1 MKHLVVLQSQYENP
15 IEVIIFR
22 GLELVPDCFESADS
36 IDSARSVLLDICKK
50 SHIHNIRALLMK
62 YESFDRVE
70 IVYLQ
75 GELRAVMQGYH
86 KRN

>member
-22 GLELVPDCFESADS
+22 GLELAPNCFESADS
-36 IDSARSVLLDICKK
+36 IDSARSILLDICEK

-75 GELRAVMQGYH
+75 GELCAVMQGYH